1 LKNEIISLITGDG
14 QDTLWLAKLLL
25 EKKHTVIVA
34 SRRSSSSSL
43 WKYKEQGIADNPN
56 LKFVLMDLL
65 EFHNVNNTIKKYKPD
80 YIYNLGAQS
89 FVAASWENPLMTMQI
104 NSLGVIY
111 LLDAIKNNYLNTKLY
126 QASSS
131 EQFGK
136 IQEVPQTEKTPFYP
150 RSMYGVSKLAAYWS
164 VVNYRESYG
173 IFACNGILFNHES
186 CYRGSQ
192 FLTKKVVEGV
202 NAINKGIQNCLTLGN
217 LNAKRDWGFAGDYC
231 EAMDLI
237 LQQKVPQDFVIA
249 TGETHTVKEFVEKCF
264 HYTNKDIRWEGENE
278 KELGIDNKGA
288 ILVKIDPQFY
298 RPTEVDI
305 LLGDYTKAKEVLK
318 WKPKMSFD
326 GLISHMMEYELKK

>member
-1 LKNEIISLITGDG
+1 LKHEIISLITGDG

-25 EKKHTVIVA
+25 EKKQTVIVA

-56 LKFVLMDLL
+56 LKFILMDLN
-65 EFHNVNNTIKKYKPD
+65 EFHNVNNVVKKYKPD

-89 FVAASWENPLMTMQI
+89 FVAASWDNPLMTMQT

-111 LLDAIKNNYLNTKLY
+111 LLDSIKNNYLNTKLY

-136 IQEVPQTEKTPFYP
+136 VQETPQTEKTPFYP

-164 VVNYRESYG
+164 VVNYRESYEV
-173 IFACNGILFNHES
+173 FACNGILFNHES

-192 FLTKKVVEGV
+192 FLTKKVVENVAAVRRG
-202 NAINKGIQNCLTLGN
+202 GQDYFELGN

-231 EAMDLI
+231 EAMFLM
-237 LQQKVPQDFVIA
+237 LQQKIPQDFVIA
-249 TGETHTVKEFVEKCF
+249 TGETHSVKEFVEKCF
-264 HYTNKDIRWEGENE
+264 NYAEIDIHWDGEEE
-278 KELGIDNKGA
+278 KEIGLDSRGK
-288 ILVKIDPQFY
+288 ILVKVNKQFY

-305 LLGDYTKAKEVLK
+305 LLGDPSKAKEILK